1 MNERGFSTMHVSC
14 TYFRASMKTKHL
26 ALLAMM
32 DLRINYS
39 ANDND
44 AVKDFF
50 MLHPRK
56 TEIHDLLFKV
66 L

>member
-1 MNERGFSTMHVSC
+1 
-14 TYFRASMKTKHL
+14 MKTKHL